1 MERQKIDERLDR
13 LVNIRSSLDQIIDTL
28 PMKVPKQAR
37 TYIKDI
43 LLKNDELNQLL
54 EDLKDRRPPRFIVVG
69 KTGVGKSSLINA
81 MFGRYLAKTSAVE
94 IGTHTVSS
102 YQYRDNDRVLFDVID
117 TRGLNESFTS
127 NESPE
132 KSLQEA
138 VQQFEPD
145 AVLLV
150 MNATDRAGMDEEL
163 KQIKRLRPYVSEHV
177 PVVCVLT
184 HADHIEPA
192 RIKEPDHYPDVK
204 ESRIEEKKQ
213 QVLRLIDRLDITIQT
228 VIPVSS
234 YIEWCHDTPEYLSK
248 QERSALS
255 IAFDG
260 RYQIDTLLDYLESN
274 IAFQSAIHLMLSTR
288 IDRAVK
294 QLTQKIIKVF
304 SGVASTVALTPIP
317 VSDMSVLVPLQ
328 LLMVSF
334 IGYVSGRTVDKKMLK
349 DFLVSLGGVGSLG
362 YSFKLIAQ
370 QGTKF
375 LNVVLPGSGSVVS
388 STIAYSGT
396 YAMGKAAEAYFID
409 RVSKKDV
416 ATIMK
421 QAEREGKEA
430 AKKDGKTAE

>member
-1 MERQKIDERLDR
+1 MERQTIDERLDR
-13 LVNIRSSLDQIIDTL
+13 LVNIRSSLDQVIDTL
-28 PMKVPKQAR
+28 PVKVPKQAR

-54 EDLKDRRPPRFIVVG
+54 EDLKGRRPPRLIVVG

-94 IGTHTVSS
+94 VGTQSVSS
-102 YQYRDNDRVLFDVID
+102 YQYRDNERVLFDVID
-117 TRGLNESFTS
+117 TRGLNESFQS
-127 NESPE
+127 HDKAE
-132 KSLQEA
+132 KALEEA

-163 KQIKRLRPYVSEHV
+163 RQIKKLRPYVSEHV

-184 HADHIEPA
+184 HADHVEPA
-192 RIKEPDHYPDVK
+192 RIKEPDHYPEVK
-204 ESRIEEKKQ
+204 QTRIEEKKE
-213 QVLRLIDRLDITIQT
+213 QVMRLIDRLDVNIKT
-228 VIPVSS
+228 VMPVSS
-234 YIEWCHDTPEYLSK
+234 YIEWSHEAPELLTE
-248 QERSALS
+248 QERKALT
-255 IAFDG
+255 ITFDG

-288 IDRAVK
+288 IDRAVR
-294 QLTQKIIKVF
+294 QLSQKIIKVF
-304 SGVASTVALTPIP
+304 SGAASTVALTPIP

-328 LLMVSF
+328 LIMVSF
-334 IGYVSGRTVDKKMLK
+334 IGYISGRTVDKKMLK
-349 DFLVSLGGVGSLG
+349 DFLVSLGAVGSLG

-409 RVSKKDV
+409 RASKKDV

-421 QAEREGKEA
+421 QAEKEA
-430 AKKDGKTAE
+430 TKNDGNSN

>member
-1 MERQKIDERLDR
+1 MERQTIDERLDR
-13 LVNIRSSLDQIIDTL
+13 LVNIRSSLDQVIDTL
-28 PMKVPKQAR
+28 PMKVPTQVR
-37 TYIKDI
+37 THIKDI
-43 LLKNDELNQLL
+43 LLKNDDLNQLL

-94 IGTHTVSS
+94 VGTQSVSS
-102 YQYRDNDRVLFDVID
+102 YQYRDKERVLFDVID
-117 TRGLNESFTS
+117 TRGLNESFQS
-127 NESPE
+127 SEDAE
-132 KSLQEA
+132 KALKIA

-163 KQIKRLRPYVSEHV
+163 RQIKTVRPYVSEHV

-184 HADHIEPA
+184 HVDHIEPA
-192 RIKEPDHYPDVK
+192 RMKEPSEYPEVK
-204 ESRIEEKKQ
+204 QTRIEDKKQ
-213 QVLRLIDRLDITIQT
+213 QVMRLIDRLDVNIQA

-234 YIEWCHDTPEYLSK
+234 YVEWSHEAPEQLTE
-248 QERSALS
+248 QERSALT

-304 SGVASTVALTPIP
+304 SGAASTVALTPIP

-370 QGTKF
+370 QGSKF
-375 LNVVLPGSGSVVS
+375 LNVVLPGSGSVIS

-416 ATIMK
+416 ANIMK
-421 QAEREGKEA
+421 QAEQEGKQV
-430 AKKDGKTAE
+430 AKNNKH

>member
-1 MERQKIDERLDR
+1 M
-13 LVNIRSSLDQIIDTL
+13 
-28 PMKVPKQAR
+28 
-37 TYIKDI
+37 
-43 LLKNDELNQLL
+43 
-54 EDLKDRRPPRFIVVG
+54 IVVG

-81 MFGRYLAKTSAVE
+81 MFGHYLAKTSAVDV
-94 IGTHTVSS
+94 GTQSVSS
-102 YQYRDNDRVLFDVID
+102 YQYRDNQQVLFDVID
-117 TRGLNESFTS
+117 TRGLGESFNS
-127 NESPE
+127 ASSAE
-132 KSLQEA
+132 KALKEA

-163 KQIKRLRPYVSEHV
+163 QQINVLKPYISEQV

-192 RIKEPDHYPDVK
+192 RIKEPDQYPDIK
-204 ESRIEEKKQ
+204 QERIEEKTQ
-213 QVLRLIDRLDITIQT
+213 QVTRLIQSLHVDIQT

-234 YIEWCHDTPEYLSK
+234 YIEWSHETPEHLTE
-248 QERSALS
+248 QERSALT

-260 RYQIDTLLDYLESN
+260 RYEIDTLLDYLESN
-274 IAFQSAIHLMLSTR
+274 IDFQSAIHLMLSTR

-294 QLTQKIIKVF
+294 QLTQKVIKVF
-304 SGVASTVALTPIP
+304 SGAASTVALTPIP

-409 RVSKKDV
+409 SVSKKDMKK
-416 ATIMK
+416 IMK
-421 QAEREGKEA
+421 KAEQEGKQA
-430 AKKDGKTAE
+430 AKKNEKSAE